1 MRGLVLIVAFAA
13 APNVVRAQNPVAI
26 TNVTVIPMD
35 RERAVAAQTV
45 IVQDGRITSV
55 GASSSARVPAGATR
69 VDGSGKFLVPG
80 LSDMHAHL
88 FSDWGQLPDSMESDE
103 LLVMLANGV
112 TTARLMI
119 GTPRHLTLRERVSR
133 GELLGPA
140 LFAGSPQLA
149 GRSFSEPHFNG
160 YVTATPEQAR
170 DAVRDARAKGFDF
183 IKLTFFI
190 SRPVYDA
197 IVEEARA
204 QGIRVVGHVDPQV
217 GLDRALAAG
226 QQIEHLDGY
235 FEAALPDS
243 MPNKRSVSGTD
254 VWRRANW
261 ESLDRIDDSKIAA
274 AAGRTAR
281 APGLASWST
290 PTLTF
295 LELAFG
301 VGQSD
306 EEIRTRPDWKFL
318 SAKSRDE
325 MAGPRQT
332 FWSPPPSE
340 ERRRRYVAVRDA
352 AVKALSDSG
361 AKIMAG
367 SDAPEWFLV
376 YGWTLHR
383 ELANLVD
390 AGLTPYQALLAATR
404 TPAEYLSLLRGGSAA
419 DRAAGTIETGK
430 RADLVLLDA
439 NPLER
444 IANTTRIRGVMVRG
458 RWLSREWLDRE
469 LERIASRIQALPS
482 R

>member
-1 MRGLVLIVAFAA
+1 
-13 APNVVRAQNPVAI
+13 
-26 TNVTVIPMD
+26 
-35 RERAVAAQTV
+35 
-45 IVQDGRITSV
+45 
-55 GASSSARVPAGATR
+55 
-69 VDGSGKFLVPG
+69 
-80 LSDMHAHL
+80 
-88 FSDWGQLPDSMESDE
+88 
-103 LLVMLANGV
+103 
-112 TTARLMI
+112 
-119 GTPRHLTLRERVSR
+119 
-133 GELLGPA
+133 
-140 LFAGSPQLA
+140 
-149 GRSFSEPHFNG
+149 
-160 YVTATPEQAR
+160 
-170 DAVRDARAKGFDF
+170 
-183 IKLTFFI
+183 
-190 SRPVYDA
+190 
-197 IVEEARA
+197 
-204 QGIRVVGHVDPQV
+204 
-217 GLDRALAAG
+217 
-226 QQIEHLDGY
+226 
-235 FEAALPDS
+235 

-261 ESLDRIDDSKIAA
+261 ESLDRIDDAKIAA

-306 EEIRTRPDWKFL
+306 DEIHTRPDWRFL
-318 SAKSRDE
+318 SAKAREE
-325 MAGPRQT
+325 MAGPRQA

-383 ELANLVD
+383 ELANLVE

-404 TPAEYLSLLRGGSAA
+404 TPAEYLSILRSGTAS
-419 DRAAGTIETGK
+419 DRVAGTIEAGK

-444 IANTTRIRGVMVRG
+444 IGNTTRVRGVMVRG
-458 RWLSREWLDRE
+458 RWLSREVLDRE
-469 LERIASRIQALPS
+469 LDRIASRIQALPA